1 MNLLGT
7 CWIDPVRQSPRT
19 PMFGSFTQGTV
30 PPRRLTR
37 WPSVSAQ
44 RSSSA
49 RLPRRIL
56 AADCSVTRVSS
67 RFRYYSAVR
76 RLTQRCLAI
85 SLALIGWLTLA
96 ASQRLR
102 QSLLRS
108 HVVLPY
114 RAVRKHLGAVGE

>member
-19 PMFGSFTQGTV
+19 LMFGSFTQGTV
-30 PPRRLTR
+30 PPQRSYSL
-37 WPSVSAQ
+37 VSCFIQ

-49 RLPRRIL
+49 RLPRRFL

-76 RLTQRCLAI
+76 RLTQHCLAI

-96 ASQRLR
+96 AGQRLR

-114 RAVRKHLGAVGE
+114 RAVRNHLGAVGE

>member
-1 MNLLGT
+1 MTLREFRCAPPLFLCQTRLELFLLSG
-7 CWIDPVRQSPRT
+7 
-19 PMFGSFTQGTV
+19 
-30 PPRRLTR
+30 LTR
-37 WPSVSAQ
+37 WFPVSIQ

-76 RLTQRCLAI
+76 RLTQRYLAI

-96 ASQRLR
+96 AGQRLR

-114 RAVRKHLGAVGE
+114 RAVRKHLGVVGE

>member
-1 MNLLGT
+1 MTLREFRCAPPFSYVRPRLELFLLSG
-7 CWIDPVRQSPRT
+7 
-19 PMFGSFTQGTV
+19 
-30 PPRRLTR
+30 LTR
-37 WPSVSAQ
+37 WFPVSIQ

-76 RLTQRCLAI
+76 PLTQHCLAI

-96 ASQRLR
+96 AGQRLR

-114 RAVRKHLGAVGE
+114 RAVRNHLGAVGE